1 MNRTLIP
8 TLVGVFTSLFAIWAL
23 HTFLI
28 VDECLDNAG
37 SFDYATAKCLLESG
51 QIYDSEL
58 ATIAVVLYFVVGF
71 IVSFLV
77 STCIRK
83 VFNIKANS

>member
-28 VDECLDNAG
+28 VDDCVDNGG
-37 SFDYATAKCLLESG
+37 SFDYASAKCFLENG
-51 QIYDSEL
+51 QTVESDL

-71 IVSFLV
+71 VVSFIVSNL
-77 STCIRK
+77 IRK
-83 VFNIKANS
+83 VFKIKAKT

>member
-28 VDECLDNAG
+28 VDECLDNGG
-37 SFDYATAKCLLESG
+37 SFDYASAKCLLENG
-51 QIYDSEL
+51 QVYDSEL

-71 IVSFLV
+71 IVSFVV

-83 VFNIKANS
+83 VFNIKAIS

>member
-28 VDECLDNAG
+28 VDECLDNGG
-37 SFDYATAKCLLESG
+37 SFDYATAKCLLEGG

-71 IVSFLV
+71 IVAFVV

>member
-28 VDECLDNAG
+28 VDECLDNGG

-51 QIYDSEL
+51 QTYDSEL

-71 IVSFLV
+71 IVSFVV
-77 STCIRK
+77 STCLRK